1 MENFAGEI
9 LAELAT
15 PPILVFPN
23 RDAVADGPRPF
34 HVYYDACIDGFGAT
48 LEQEQADGSMKTIAY
63 ISRATLDSDR
73 HWTPLDLEAGSIVW
87 AHKRLRG
94 YLWATEFRVLSDH
107 KALESRGTAGNGSA
121 RVQRWLKFLTA
132 FDYTL
137 EHRKGS
143 ANGNAGFLSHLP
155 EPATEHDRSGL
166 TSLNPI
172 EDGGL
177 YLTRACGL
185 NAASSTIPGVSL
197 GGIVPRTESAVLGR
211 LPFTSADFAI
221 VAHTGHV

>member
-1 MENFAGEI
+1 MENVAGEI

-23 RDAVADGPRPF
+23 RDAVADGSRPF
-34 HVYYDACIDGFGAT
+34 HVYYDACIDGFGAA
-48 LEQEQADGSMKTIAY
+48 LEQEQVDGSTKTIAY
-63 ISRATLDSDR
+63 ISRATLDSER
-73 HWTPLDLEAGSIVW
+73 HRTPLDLEAGSIVW

-137 EHRKGS
+137 EHRKRS

-155 EPATEHDRSGL
+155 EPATEHDSSGS
-166 TSLNPI
+166 TSLNPV
-172 EDGGL
+172 EDGGI
-177 YLTRACGL
+177 YLIRYGL
-185 NAASSTIPGVSL
+185 AG
-197 GGIVPRTESAVLGR
+197 
-211 LPFTSADFAI
+211 
-221 VAHTGHV
+221 